1 VSTTLTERW
10 NGKKWSIKPS
20 PNPAGATQA
29 ELDSVSCTSAG
40 ACTAVG
46 HYQRKPDHS
55 RTLAERWN
63 GKKWTIQH
71 TLNPTTDPNKFLLG
85 VSCTSGSACTAV
97 GYTSG
102 PIAWQATLVEHWNAT
117 RWTVQHSPHPGTD
130 SQLGGISC
138 STNTCTAVG
147 WYKKSSGPQK
157 TLVERR

>member
-1 VSTTLTERW
+1 
-10 NGKKWSIKPS
+10 
-20 PNPAGATQA
+20 
-29 ELDSVSCTSAG
+29 
-40 ACTAVG
+40 
-46 HYQRKPDHS
+46 
-55 RTLAERWN
+55 
-63 GKKWTIQH
+63 
-71 TLNPTTDPNKFLLG
+71 
-85 VSCTSGSACTAV
+85 V